1 MTPVPVRKREMESKK
16 TPSTV
21 VDDSV
26 DVQKTKPKKGF
37 DFLNFFFV
45 LLQVGG
51 FMPRP
56 PVMNPLPVRKR
67 KTERV

>member
-1 MTPVPVRKREMESKK
+1 MPPVPVRKRELESKK
-16 TPSTV
+16 TPSMI

-37 DFLNFFFV
+37 DFHNFFLFV
-45 LLQVGG
+45 LQVGG